1 MLTKENRLSNQFFR
15 KNPLKEIS
23 SATIAHYAIEMRL
36 NEKLDQTISDIVSP
50 DIDPKRKE
58 KVLQERRHLEQLSNP
73 AELTEFVRKGYDIL
87 NQHLLCTKI
96 LSQEEQVIPLLL
108 KRYRTCA
115 LDLFIETTATIL
127 VHGKREYVQLL
138 REMYDEIRSP
148 YAQAKACLVFG
159 MCEMENEIP
168 FLLKEYQRF
177 QREYPNESFDQHPLL
192 SLYLLHGK
200 Y

>member
-1 MLTKENRLSNQFFR
+1 MLTKENRLSNQFFH
-15 KNPLKEIS
+15 KNPLKRMS
-23 SATIAHYAIEMRL
+23 SATIAYYAIETRL
-36 NEKLDQTISDIVSP
+36 NEKLEQTLEDAVSP
-50 DIDPKRKE
+50 NIDPQRKE
-58 KVLQERRHLEQLSNP
+58 KVLQEREHLEKLNDP
-73 AELTEFVRKGYDIL
+73 AALTEFVRKGYDIL
-87 NQHLLCTKI
+87 NQYQLCIKI

-115 LDLFIETTATIL
+115 LDQFIETTATIL
-127 VHGKREYVQLL
+127 VHSKREYVQLL